1 MVPLVDLLHLVVI
14 VAGISAGAWSLIAF
28 RTSMPRGRFAVFGL
42 ASASALFG
50 CAALSG
56 EVGLLPPT
64 AWFAVVIT
72 VMLGGMLAARRIAN
86 AAITSST

>member
-1 MVPLVDLLHLVVI
+1 VPIVDLLHLAVI
-14 VAGISAGAWSLIAF
+14 VVALLAGAWSLIAF
-28 RTSMPRGRFAVFGL
+28 RTSMPRGRFAVFGV

-64 AWFAVVIT
+64 AWFAVVLI
-72 VMLGGMLAARRIAN
+72 VIAGAIIAAQRIAKP
-86 AAITSST
+86 ASQRS

>member
-1 MVPLVDLLHLVVI
+1 MLHLAVI
-14 VAGISAGAWSLIAF
+14 VAGLAAGAWSLIAF
-28 RTSMPRGRFAVFGL
+28 RSSMPRGRFALFGI

-64 AWFAVVIT
+64 AWFAVVVS
-72 VMLGGMLAARRIAN
+72 VMVLAIIAAQRIAKT
-86 AAITSST
+86 ATPQT